1 MIMIGFEN
9 VETCP
14 QKHATMAISRNNNST
29 RMLISSKIARC
40 FSVKKSTYYTMDGTK
55 NYATR
60 KRERERERERI
71 VLRSIVNMMIH
82 VQIKITM
89 WIDPR
94 RPALRPWRSLAH
106 RPP

>member
-1 MIMIGFEN
+1 MHACHCVN
-9 VETCP
+9 VCV
-14 QKHATMAISRNNNST
+14 
-29 RMLISSKIARC
+29 C
-40 FSVKKSTYYTMDGTK
+40 VCVCVCV
-55 NYATR
+55 
-60 KRERERERERI
+60 REREREI
-71 VLRSIVNMMIH
+71 LLFRSIVNMMIH